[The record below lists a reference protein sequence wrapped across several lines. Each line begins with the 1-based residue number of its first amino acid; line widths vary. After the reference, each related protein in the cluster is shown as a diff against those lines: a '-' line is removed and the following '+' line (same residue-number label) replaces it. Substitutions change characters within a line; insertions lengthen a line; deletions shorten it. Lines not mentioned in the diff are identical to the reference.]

1 MFSTNLLRFCVE
13 SVLVLDRCAA
23 QLQFL
28 KGIANERS
36 APTIVKELFA
46 ASWKGLKLERKVNYC
61 KYIVEYLFHEAFTSF
76 SKYHGQ
82 VLAVNKFY

>member
-82 VLAVNKFY
+82 VLDVNKFY